1 MNFLAAYSD
10 SDSDNDNEENVRS
23 GSSVATAA
31 PVVSAV
37 PVATPSSSSVSSK
50 PAGGKKMLTL
60 DMSIYPPHIQ
70 KLLSKGS
77 SLQDSDSDSDAD
89 ADAGG
94 PHRERLTIKSVSAVK
109 GISLMAQLPRPR
121 EGAVSADTTHTPSAP
136 VVKATNKPT
145 AAPFVFSSTVTS
157 SRSGAN
163 GASASAI
170 DIHSGRTS
178 SPAATASSSGN
189 SHVHV
194 QKRPAS
200 TVGGD
205 SDSGSG
211 SDSDS
216 DSGARSAPPVAPR
229 PAAVARVSLPATARS
244 APLTA
249 APTVVAPAPP
259 AFYGPSLSLSAAAGP
274 ALGPAAGPPV
284 GCDYS
289 NYYPDPSAYVAADG
303 APNLSEDFPDGAVP
317 KRQRQRQLENQFMAG
332 NLNAIGAG
340 AAPTFRPQQQW
351 DSSVYLAQQQLE
363 AQSRAKF
370 ATGKGGSA
378 AMPTKNQ
385 SRKHQINSLA
395 AQAADMELIMLENQ
409 GKRTKSK
416 SETQMKYGW

>member
-1 MNFLAAYSD
+1 
-10 SDSDNDNEENVRS
+10 
-23 GSSVATAA
+23 
-31 PVVSAV
+31 
-37 PVATPSSSSVSSK
+37 
-50 PAGGKKMLTL
+50 
-60 DMSIYPPHIQ
+60 
-70 KLLSKGS
+70 
-77 SLQDSDSDSDAD
+77 
-89 ADAGG
+89 
-94 PHRERLTIKSVSAVK
+94 
-109 GISLMAQLPRPR
+109 
-121 EGAVSADTTHTPSAP
+121 
-136 VVKATNKPT
+136 
-145 AAPFVFSSTVTS
+145 
-157 SRSGAN
+157 
-163 GASASAI
+163 
-170 DIHSGRTS
+170 
-178 SPAATASSSGN
+178 
-189 SHVHV
+189 V

-229 PAAVARVSLPATARS
+229 PAAVARVSLPAAARS
-244 APLTA
+244 DPLTA

-259 AFYGPSLSLSAAAGP
+259 AFYGPSLSAAAGP